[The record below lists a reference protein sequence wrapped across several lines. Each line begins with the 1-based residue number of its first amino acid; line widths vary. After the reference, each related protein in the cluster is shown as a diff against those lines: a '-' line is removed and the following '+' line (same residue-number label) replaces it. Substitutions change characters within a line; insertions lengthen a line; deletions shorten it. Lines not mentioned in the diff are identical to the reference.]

1 VTDFGS
7 GPDRPIG
14 RAAIFLLTVGVLLL
28 EIAST
33 RIFSFSLWYHFTYVA
48 ISIALLGF
56 GASGTLLASSS
67 RLARIPADRLLAQSM
82 LVSAAGAVVLLLA
95 IAYIRVEPF
104 AIARDPG
111 QFIRLV
117 LLFLLCS
124 IPFLTSGMALAV
136 AFRVTISPNGVY
148 FADLLGA
155 GAGCAL
161 AVGAIW
167 IFGSP
172 GTVALSSALFVGA
185 ALMAAPPR
193 ARLAYGA
200 AGSAMIAAAVAVAVF
215 VPLRPSPEKLPAR
228 MMAAGV
234 EPSYSRWSPIFRV
247 DVYPEPVPGGSGTR
261 GLSPKYSGPA
271 SPHIKYISHDGFA
284 EAPMY
289 AFSGDDKELDFLAHS
304 LSAAPYQVA
313 SQPSVLVIGL
323 GGGFD
328 ILNARRNGAAKVKG
342 IELDPLTVDI
352 VKNIE
357 ADFNGHILSA
367 PNVDV
372 ISAEGRSFLR
382 HSRERWDLIQMTE
395 VDTLAAMSSGAYM
408 LAESYLNTRE
418 SMTEYLEHLAPGGT
432 LSILMVDLPWK
443 TRRARFSLRH
453 LMNFLGAAEALG
465 IQKPAGHVAILAA
478 PPYLEMML
486 KRDPWSAADIETLR
500 QFAEREGF
508 EIWHLPGTAAPT
520 PYSELLNATPAERV
534 QFVDNYPLNVRA
546 TTDDRPF
553 FFHHYRWKDLLSSE
567 NWEFDGGIVLATGQ
581 VVLAAILL
589 VSLLS
594 AMLLI
599 IGPLVGK
606 AALRGEHAGRFGLY
620 FASLGLGFMFIEISL
635 IQRFIL
641 FLGHPTYS
649 VAVILLALL
658 SWTGVGAYWSGRVN
672 LPPKRII
679 GLAFG
684 ALVVLIGFYA
694 WMVPA
699 FFAYWLGSSAV
710 WRYALTVALLFPLGL
725 VLGVFFPA
733 GITLVRQHNELLVPW
748 AWGANGAASV
758 VGSILSIVLA
768 LSIGFQGVLYVA
780 GLVYLAGIAALFS
793 VRPPANAKAG
803 PAPREAIAVI

>member
-1 VTDFGS
+1 VTDSGS

-48 ISIALLGF
+48 ISVALLGF
-56 GASGTLLASSS
+56 GASGTLLATSSW
-67 RLARIPADRLLAQSM
+67 LARMPADRLLAKSM
-82 LVSAAGAVVLLLA
+82 LLSAAGAVVLLLT
-95 IAYIRVEPF
+95 IAFIRVEPF

-111 QFIRLV
+111 QLLRLV
-117 LLFLLCS
+117 LVFVLCS
-124 IPFLTSGMALAV
+124 VPFLTSGMALAV
-136 AFRVTISPNGVY
+136 AFRVTTSPNGVY

-167 IFGSP
+167 VFGSP
-172 GTVALSSALFVGA
+172 GTVALSSVLFVGA

-193 ARLAYGA
+193 QRIAYGA
-200 AGSAMIAAAVAVAVF
+200 AGAAMVVAAVATAVF
-215 VPLRPSPEKLPAR
+215 VPLRPSPEKLLAK

-247 DVYPEPVPGGSGTR
+247 DVYPEPVPGASGSR
-261 GLSPKYSGPA
+261 GLSPKYKGPA
-271 SPHIKYISHDGFA
+271 SPRVKYVSHDGYA

-289 AFSGDDKELDFLAHS
+289 QFSGDDNELDFLAHS

-313 SQPSVLVIGL
+313 SKPSVLIIGL

-328 ILNARRNGAAKVKG
+328 VLNARRNGAGKVKG
-342 IELDPLTVDI
+342 IELDPLTVEI

-357 ADFNGHILSA
+357 ADFNGHILQA

-372 ISAEGRSFLR
+372 IPAEGRSFLR
-382 HSRERWDLIQMTE
+382 HSPERWDLIQMTE

-432 LSILMVDLPWK
+432 LSILMADLPWK
-443 TRRARFSLRH
+443 NRRARFSLRH
-453 LMNFLGAAEALG
+453 LMNFIGATERLG
-465 IQKPAGHVAILAA
+465 IEKPSDHAAILAH

-486 KRDPWSAADIETLR
+486 KREPWSPGDIETLR

-508 EIWHLPGTAAPT
+508 EVWHLPGQVSDT
-520 PYSELLNATPAERV
+520 PYAKLLGGTPAERE
-534 QFVDNYPLNVRA
+534 QFLDDYPLNVRA

-589 VSLLS
+589 VSLVS
-594 AMLLI
+594 SIVLI
-599 IGPLVGK
+599 IGPLLGK
-606 AALRGEHAGRFGLY
+606 AALRGHHAGRFGLY
-620 FASLGLGFMFIEISL
+620 FSSLGLGFMFIEISL

-658 SWTGVGAYWSGRVN
+658 SWTGVGAYLSGR
-672 LPPKRII
+672 LGMHPKRII
-679 GLAFG
+679 GLAFV

-694 WMVPA
+694 WIVPA
-699 FFAYWLGSSAV
+699 FFSYWLGSSAA
-710 WRYALTVALLFPLGL
+710 WRYALTIILLFPLGL

-733 GITLVRQHNELLVPW
+733 GILLVREHDELLVPW

-768 LSIGFQGVLYVA
+768 LSIGFQGVLYAA

-793 VRPPANAKAG
+793 VRSPAGA
-803 PAPREAIAVI
+803 R